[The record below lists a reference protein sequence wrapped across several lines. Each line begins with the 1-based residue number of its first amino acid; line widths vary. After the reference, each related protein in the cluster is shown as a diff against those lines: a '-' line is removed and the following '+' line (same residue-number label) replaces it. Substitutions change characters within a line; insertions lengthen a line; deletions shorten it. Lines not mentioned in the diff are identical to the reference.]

1 MSDEE
6 IRTYLSAHNWSVN
19 AQDCLM
25 EVLNTSPQII
35 YKSYNFDNDIM
46 TIITPDNTF
55 TFHWKLGNG
64 K

>member
-1 MSDEE
+1 MTDKQIEK
-6 IRTYLSAHNWSVN
+6 YLSDHNWSVN

-35 YKSYNFDNDIM
+35 YKSYDFDNSM
-46 TIITPDNTF
+46 LTIITPDNTF
-55 TFHWKLGNG
+55 TFTWELGNG